1 MKLPNYRHANNV
13 KYLVEGIPLHRWCNN
28 NGYPYSAAVQML
40 KRGVSVDDMVKRIK
54 SNYLCKNDLK
64 LDLHQFIE
72 KYSKEYQI
80 ASRERRLEIRSLT
93 EAFCKSRYK
102 VFDKTS
108 DVFESIVTGNYARK
122 ITREYSDNSFDEIW
136 LPVPEDIRY
145 QVSSMG
151 NFRHILKDGSYRVIR
166 PYVVGR
172 KNKEGIISRYY
183 MEVKIG
189 SRVRVAARVVAEVHL
204 PKPSRKHSIVHLID
218 SLDFQNIAITNLK
231 WVTPWMHGHL
241 TGHSVKTSIPVH
253 LLDDFGNIEETFPSV
268 REAAKELSISY
279 TTVLE
284 ICKGRTKKP
293 LYNLQYGDTHDDYIP
308 TWGYGGGKRRIE
320 VQS

>member
-1 MKLPNYRHANNV
+1 MMNESNYNQARNIKH
-13 KYLVEGIPLHRWCNN
+13 LVDGIPLYRWCNI
-28 NGYPYSAAVQML
+28 NGYSYSAAVQMMQ
-40 KRGVSVDDMVKRIK
+40 RGVSIDDMIKRIK

-64 LDLHQFIE
+64 LDMHQFID

-80 ASRERRLEIRSLT
+80 ASRERRLEIRSLV
-93 EAFCKSRYK
+93 EAYCKSRAK
-102 VFDKTS
+102 VLDTTS

-122 ITREYSDNSFDEIW
+122 NSRVGVDNSFDEVW
-136 LPVPEDIRY
+136 LPIPEDTRY
-145 QVSSMG
+145 HVSSKG
-151 NFRHILKDGSYRVIR
+151 NFKHALKDGSYRIIH
-166 PYVVGR
+166 PYVKAR
-172 KNKEGIISRYY
+172 KNKEGIINRYY

-204 PKPSRKHSIVHLID
+204 PKPTRKHSIVHLID
-218 SLDFQNIAITNLK
+218 SSDFQNLNVSNLK

-241 TGHSVKTSIPVH
+241 TGQSFKTSIPVH
-253 LLDDFGNIEETFPSV
+253 LLDDLGNIEETFPSV

-308 TWGYGGGKRRIE
+308 TLCYGCGKKRIE
-320 VQS
+320 V